1 MPLFKNF
8 SHKLLNNIEVTVMN
22 NIQLL
27 NKIAKIGTDKLDP
40 AVYNIGETVEAPV
53 GIMVRSANMLEMDFN
68 PELLGI
74 ARAGAGVNNIPLD
87 KCTSEGIVVF
97 NTPGANA
104 NGVKE
109 LAVCALLLASRDIV
123 DGIDWVKT
131 LKDDENAAKTVEK
144 GKSKFAGCEIQ
155 GKTLGVI
162 GLGAIGGLV
171 ANIAVRLGMKV
182 VGCDPFLS
190 VDAAWN
196 LNHNITHAA
205 SYEDVYKV
213 ADYVT
218 IHVPA
223 TADTKGMINKDT
235 LALMKDG
242 VKIINLSRDS
252 LVKSDDM
259 IEALAS
265 GKVSRYVTD
274 FATRELIGIKGAILI
289 PHLGASTEE
298 SEDNCAVMAAIQL
311 DDYIR
316 NGNIKNSVNFPA
328 VSMPRSGD
336 ARVCVLHRNVPG
348 ILTQLTGVFADAGM
362 NIENMTNKSRGDA
375 AYTIFDVT
383 GNVSDALVES
393 LTAKDAITRVRV
405 I

>member
-1 MPLFKNF
+1 MQ
-8 SHKLLNNIEVTVMN
+8 

-27 NKIAKIGTDKLDP
+27 NKIAKVGTDKLDP
-40 AVYNIGETVEAPV
+40 AVYNIGEAVEAPV

-87 KCTSEGIVVF
+87 KCTKEGIVVF

-109 LAVCALLLASRDIV
+109 LAICALLLASRDIV
-123 DGIDWVKT
+123 AGIDWVGT
-131 LKDDENAAKTVEK
+131 LKDDPDAAKTVEK
-144 GKSKFAGCEIQ
+144 GKSKFAGCELL

-171 ANIAVRLGMKV
+171 ANAAVKLGMKV
-182 VGCDPFLS
+182 IGCDPYLS
-190 VDAAWN
+190 VEGAWN
-196 LNHNITHAA
+196 LDHHITHAA
-205 SYEDVYKV
+205 SYEEVYAA

-235 LALMKDG
+235 LAGMKDG
-242 VKIINLSRDS
+242 VRIINLSRDS
-252 LVKSDDM
+252 LVKSADM
-259 IEALAS
+259 IDALVS
-265 GKVSRYVTD
+265 GKVARYVTD
-274 FATRELIGIKGAILI
+274 FATPELIGVSGAILI
-289 PHLGASTEE
+289 PHLGASTKE
-298 SEDNCAVMAAIQL
+298 SEDNCAVMAALEL

-336 ARVCVLHRNVPG
+336 TRVCVLHENVPG
-348 ILTQLTGVFADAGM
+348 ILTQLTGVFADAGL
-362 NIENMTNKSRGDA
+362 NIENMTNKSRGNA
-375 AYTIFDVT
+375 AYTMFDVT
-383 GNVSDALVES
+383 GEVGSDLVSGLIQKEA
-393 LTAKDAITRVRV
+393 AIRVRV